1 MTEMNRSI
9 FTFDLGRSL
18 WRNRDLIW
26 QMTRREVVGR
36 YRGSVLGLA
45 WSFFYP
51 LLMLAVFTF
60 VFGVVFKARW
70 GVGIKQTNLDFA
82 LILFIGMTMFN
93 LFSECAARA
102 PTLITGNVSYVKK
115 VVFPLEILPAVT
127 LGSALFHWLV
137 SFFVLTLATLLIKG
151 SIPLTAFFMPLIV
164 LPLAVASMAMVWL
177 LSSLGVFLRD
187 VGQTIGIVLTVL
199 QFLSPVFYP
208 ISALPPEYQA
218 WLLFNPLTFVI
229 EQSRAVFIWG
239 QYPDWGGLLVY
250 WVACCMLA
258 LFGYWWF
265 QKTRKGFADVL

>member
-1 MTEMNRSI
+1 
-9 FTFDLGRSL
+9 
-18 WRNRDLIW
+18 
-26 QMTRREVVGR
+26 MTRREVVGR
-36 YRGSVLGLA
+36 YRGSVFGLA

-70 GVGIKQTNLDFA
+70 GVGIEQTNLEFA
-82 LILFIGMTMFN
+82 LILFVGMTMFN

-137 SFFVLTLATLLIKG
+137 SFFVLTLAMLLIKG